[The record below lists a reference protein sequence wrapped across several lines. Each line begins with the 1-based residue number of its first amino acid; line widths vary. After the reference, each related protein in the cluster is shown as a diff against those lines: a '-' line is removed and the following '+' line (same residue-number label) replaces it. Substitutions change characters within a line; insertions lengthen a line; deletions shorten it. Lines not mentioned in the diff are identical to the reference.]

1 MKFSIITIT
10 LNSEKT
16 IRDTLNSV
24 FSQTYRNAEHI
35 IIDGGSTDQTIPI
48 LKRYPNNKKKIFIK
62 KNFGIYKSINF
73 GIKKAKGDFICI
85 LNSDDMFHS
94 NHTLEQFLNFA
105 SKNKS
110 TKIFFL
116 VTLHILI
123 MLITTK

>member
-62 KNFGIYKSINF
+62 KNFGIYS
-73 GIKKAKGDFICI
+73 
-85 LNSDDMFHS
+85 
-94 NHTLEQFLNFA
+94 
-105 SKNKS
+105 
-110 TKIFFL
+110 
-116 VTLHILI
+116 
-123 MLITTK
+123 